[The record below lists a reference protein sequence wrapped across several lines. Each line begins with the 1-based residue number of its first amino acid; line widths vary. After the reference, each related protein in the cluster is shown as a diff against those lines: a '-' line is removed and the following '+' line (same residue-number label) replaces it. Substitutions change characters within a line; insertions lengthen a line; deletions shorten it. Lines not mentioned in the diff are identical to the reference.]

1 MPSPGNTMMH
11 KLLDSLRMAT
21 LGAQADHPLVSPREA
36 APIFAEL
43 RAGDAVKSLEEIAD
57 WLLSIGSAESV
68 KIERRYELIR
78 QLDEAAQ
85 PHRIKLTRDYGAMS
99 RQSRPQEARLWT
111 ANHQFWSHAADAWV
125 GLLTRIEAR
134 EKGADAL
141 RKELPLIAVR
151 TLRACGMRLKWLFV
165 RYGPIPAEV
174 WSGLARGYRFAEL
187 RGVQKTRVTPYA
199 GLPADSCA
207 EEEYLR
213 ALLLAASA
221 PDALTPAEMDI
232 TERVIAGAASKFR
245 ITSQPNPDSTY
256 WIDLA
261 KPRPPLRLAAP
272 PAQITPELRFFA
284 TAAGHSDVLDLL
296 ARLEKDRELPRGVD
310 FGGNA
315 DPVLVASV
323 LRHLAVN
330 WSPRPPVRRTE
341 RKRTQARVSVVHGYA
356 AIIGKLS
363 PSDLDF
369 DFSGIAESETWVVEN
384 MSAGGFGA
392 SVPQAGDDWLRIGTL
407 LAVQPDAGASHW
419 DIAIVRRLSRDD
431 GAPKGQASAGV
442 QVVSRQALAGTFT
455 TNAGQWGNGV
465 PTVEAIVIPDCGEA
479 GAMIV
484 ALPSGLYLPG
494 EQLLAMIED
503 KRHLLFPIAL
513 VESGAD
519 YDLIKFRAMVQQ
531 G

>member
-1 MPSPGNTMMH
+1 MH
-11 KLLDSLRMAT
+11 CDNGSRCCVCCVGGL
-21 LGAQADHPLVSPREA
+21 
-36 APIFAEL
+36 
-43 RAGDAVKSLEEIAD
+43 
-57 WLLSIGSAESV
+57 GSAV
-68 KIERRYELIR
+68 F
-78 QLDEAAQ
+78 
-85 PHRIKLTRDYGAMS
+85 H
-99 RQSRPQEARLWT
+99 
-111 ANHQFWSHAADAWV
+111 H
-125 GLLTRIEAR
+125 
-134 EKGADAL
+134 
-141 RKELPLIAVR
+141 
-151 TLRACGMRLKWLFV
+151 CG
-165 RYGPIPAEV
+165 
-174 WSGLARGYRFAEL
+174 
-187 RGVQKTRVTPYA
+187 
-199 GLPADSCA
+199 
-207 EEEYLR
+207 
-213 ALLLAASA
+213 
-221 PDALTPAEMDI
+221 
-232 TERVIAGAASKFR
+232 
-245 ITSQPNPDSTY
+245 
-256 WIDLA
+256 
-261 KPRPPLRLAAP
+261 PPLRLAAP
-272 PAQITPELRFFA
+272 PANITPELRFFA
-284 TAAGHSDVLDLL
+284 TAAGHSDIQELL
-296 ARLEKDRELPRGVD
+296 ARLEKDKELPRGVD

-341 RKRTQARVSVVHGYA
+341 RKRIQARVSVVHGYA

-369 DFSGIAESETWVVEN
+369 DFSGASESETWVVEN

-392 SVPQAGDDWLRIGTL
+392 SVPQAGDDWLKIGTL
-407 LAVQPDAGASHW
+407 LAVRPDAGATHW

-442 QVVSRQALAGTFT
+442 QVISRQALAGTFT

-484 ALPSGLYLPG
+484 ALPNGLYLPG

-503 KRHLLFPIAL
+503 KRHLLFPIGL